1 MTAFGII
8 KTEIPLDAGLSVAA
22 GFISSEVNVFIL
34 QAAPETLDETVSTQ
48 RPFQSM
54 VIASLVD

>member
-8 KTEIPLDAGLSVAA
+8 KTEIPLDAGLSVA

-34 QAAPETLDETVSTQ
+34 CCQVPFTSNKVITLC
-48 RPFQSM
+48 
-54 VIASLVD
+54 